1 MVKIKITPDML
12 PVSEALLELEKKHI
26 PHVLALTATRLAQR
40 VKKGELTVMAQRLDR
55 PTRTTMNSLFVKIA
69 TKSKPA
75 EVYFKDSWTSGIP
88 ADTYLQQ
95 TVRGGPRPHKRFEK
109 SLISNGLMKS
119 GQYAIPSPN
128 VLDKHGNVSRGLMN
142 KILSG
147 LGAAES
153 RSGYK
158 ANATGSK
165 RSQRKG
171 NARSYFSG
179 IVGGTPGV
187 WERKETAFGD
197 AVRPVF
203 VFSRSA
209 PVYRT
214 IFPFFKIANNI
225 CKANYSAE
233 FRGAFA
239 DAMAT
244 AKP

>member
-1 MVKIKITPDML
+1 M
-12 PVSEALLELEKKHI
+12 
-26 PHVLALTATRLAQR
+26 TR
-40 VKKGELTVMAQRLDR
+40 
-55 PTRTTMNSLFVKIA
+55 
-69 TKSKPA
+69 
-75 EVYFKDSWTSGIP
+75 
-88 ADTYLQQ
+88 
-95 TVRGGPRPHKRFEK
+95 
-109 SLISNGLMKS
+109 
-119 GQYAIPSPN
+119 
-128 VLDKHGNVSRGLMN
+128 
-142 KILSG
+142 ILSG
-147 LGAAES
+147 LGAAETS
-153 RSGYK
+153 RGYQ
-158 ANATGSK
+158 ANASNSK

-179 IVGGTPGV
+179 VVGGTAGV

-197 AVRPVF
+197 AVRPMF

-209 PVYRT
+209 PMYRT